1 MTLREFIKTNNL
13 NLDYKDRSKIG
24 YRLKFLQSSFN
35 YISEHTYMVRD
46 YEPSFFNRNDVQSII
61 LKYMTNG

>member
-1 MTLREFIKTNNL
+1 MTLREFIKENNL

-24 YRLKFLQSSFN
+24 YRLKFLQSKYN
-35 YISEHTYMVRD
+35 YIPEHDYMVRD
-46 YEPSFFNRNDVQSII
+46 YECSFFDRHDVQSII